1 MGSPTG
7 IGNLPQQILQ
17 RKMALRVSGDRVSG
31 LTGPFYEVPE
41 EWTRHRDVLKKSLR
55 NSVREYVGGFALVA
69 LFVFFFVQ
77 FVILLRHRYAGRE
90 DIKRAFYWTLAIGV
104 LPSLLVAAN
113 GMPSF
118 FHEYYY
124 RTEASI
130 SAYTTSEAL
139 RLTAHFIWMPAA
151 MLFLFLFV
159 GMIVCAWLPE
169 QGDLGRMVATLRPAR
184 WGSFDNRW
192 GVLLGLAMAAFSS
205 GLGTM
210 EGSARALF
218 SPDLFSPSAAFAQI
232 SVNQV
237 SEILNLAGNVT
248 QLVLLCL
255 GLLIVVG
262 ALKRFV
268 KKESLILTI
277 LVALTFLATDGGS
290 LSWRTLLLE
299 WGLSTASLLI
309 SYWAVT
315 RVLRWNIMAY
325 VVWVWVDLNAVAFSN
340 FKRFALSA
348 SPEFFRPSIEQ
359 MAALVLPVAVV
370 VAYGFFKGGNTDQE
384 TN

>member
-1 MGSPTG
+1 
-7 IGNLPQQILQ
+7 
-17 RKMALRVSGDRVSG
+17 
-31 LTGPFYEVPE
+31 
-41 EWTRHRDVLKKSLR
+41 
-55 NSVREYVGGFALVA
+55 
-69 LFVFFFVQ
+69 
-77 FVILLRHRYAGRE
+77 
-90 DIKRAFYWTLAIGV
+90 
-104 LPSLLVAAN
+104 
-113 GMPSF
+113 
-118 FHEYYY
+118 
-124 RTEASI
+124 
-130 SAYTTSEAL
+130 
-139 RLTAHFIWMPAA
+139 
-151 MLFLFLFV
+151 
-159 GMIVCAWLPE
+159 
-169 QGDLGRMVATLRPAR
+169 
-184 WGSFDNRW
+184 
-192 GVLLGLAMAAFSS
+192 
-205 GLGTM
+205 M

-309 SYWAVT
+309 PYWAVT

-325 VVWVWVDLNAVAFSN
+325 VVWVWVDLNAAAFSN

-370 VAYGFFKGGNTDQE
+370 VAYGFFKGGNTDAHSVLLE
-384 TN
+384 RLFLSCPNGLPALRPRPPLLYRGVRPHVNPECVFLIDSPVSIILWAL